1 MENANDEP
9 ERTPELNGLVESVLS
24 VENLAFACGFYE
36 QVLGLG
42 RLRPPGARKTGKR
55 TNTTRQDIAAKFE
68 DSLRDFVDTSITVKG
83 WDWRFYFF
91 L

>member
-1 MENANDEP
+1 MRMENANDEP

-55 TNTTRQDIAAKFE
+55 TNTTRKNVGTKYNDVLIG
-68 DSLRDFVDTSITVKG
+68 T
-83 WDWRFYFF
+83 
-91 L
+91 